1 MRHTSLFLTAALAAT
16 IVVGAHPAGAFSR
29 IDPGE
34 GRSDSREGII
44 AVPLPPLPGAQPAAP
59 SLPEPSTPAP
69 EGTDA
74 GEVPLTP
81 ADELDDAT
89 PASETDE
96 APAEPS
102 PAGEDASRV
111 TPTPLRGGDEAGAGS
126 AEPLAAEIAY
136 GDDSLPRPVRDLRAR
151 LMEIARSGEIE
162 RLRPY
167 IEKGEDGTVLSFG
180 PAIDDPIAFLKAS
193 SGDGEGIETL
203 AIMLELLEAGHTRTE
218 AGSPNEIY
226 VWPYFTQVHLEDLT
240 PPQKVELF
248 ELVTAGDYQGML
260 DFGGYNFY
268 RIGITPDGR
277 LAFFVA
283 GD

>member
-1 MRHTSLFLTAALAAT
+1 MRRTSLVLTVAAILTVFAAGDR
-16 IVVGAHPAGAFSR
+16 VAAFSR

-44 AVPLPPLPGAQPAAP
+44 AVPLPPLPSPHGTAPAAV
-59 SLPEPSTPAP
+59 PEPSSQEE

-74 GEVPLTP
+74 GEEPLPPAHGPNDALVPSRQGDPT
-81 ADELDDAT
+81 DDNGIA
-89 PASETDE
+89 
-96 APAEPS
+96 
-102 PAGEDASRV
+102 
-111 TPTPLRGGDEAGAGS
+111 PTPLREGAAT

-136 GDDSLPRPVRDLRAR
+136 GDDALPRPVRDLRAK

-167 IEKGEDGTVLSFG
+167 IETGDDGTVLTFG
-180 PAIDDPIAFLKAS
+180 PTIDDPIEFLKAS
-193 SGDGEGIETL
+193 SGDGEGVETL
-203 AIMLELLEAGHTRTE
+203 AIMLEILEAGHARVE
-218 AGSPNEIY
+218 PNASNEIF

-268 RIGITPDGR
+268 RLGISPDGR